1 MIRKIIPAPP
11 APSPDLLADDNPAF
25 LHAVLC
31 QVGLPRNP
39 TDART
44 FERTSGSASLRLE
57 AGTWFDG
64 RRWQDMPLPSG
75 TRPRLTLYHVCS
87 EAVRTKSREVEVE
100 HSTTAFLRRLGID
113 TNGRQLRDFR
123 RQMLALAACRMQ
135 LGYRTDAR
143 AVNVK
148 FDPIEQF
155 EAWLQTG
162 EDQIGMWPGVL
173 TLSGPFFDTLREH
186 AVPLDPSA
194 IAKLQN
200 SALALDTYT
209 WLAHRLP
216 RIKNAGGLTLKWSA
230 LKGQFG
236 QEYRTEKDFKRELVA
251 AVAKAVAVYPA
262 ARIEKVRGGLHL
274 YPSAPPIE
282 RQRVVVT
289 LPSPAPATLPAPAAS
304 AAPRYITEDALDQ
317 VRTLAPGWDRQW
329 LLAKYKDWR
338 TGKPDPQDPNKAF
351 LGWVRKFTKG
361 KPPE

>member
-1 MIRKIIPAPP
+1 MIRKTGPQITPAP
-11 APSPDLLADDNPAF
+11 APDLLADDNPSF

-57 AGTWFDG
+57 AGSWFDG

-123 RQMLALAACRMQ
+123 RQMLALAVCRMH

-143 AVNVK
+143 LVNVK

-186 AVPLDPSA
+186 AVPLDPGA
-194 IAKLQN
+194 IAQLQN

-216 RIKNAGGLTLKWSA
+216 RIKKAGGLTLTWQA

-289 LPSPAPATLPAPAAS
+289 LPSPAPAAALPAP

-317 VRTLAPGWDRQW
+317 VRTIAPGWDRQW
-329 LLAKYKDWR
+329 LMAKYKDWR
-338 TGKPDPQDPNKAF
+338 AGKPEPLDPDKAF